1 MNFPKRLI
9 EVDLP
14 IARISAHSRRE
25 KSIRHGHI
33 STLHIWWARRPL
45 AACRA
50 VVLASLWPDP
60 VDLAKWREVDEFAP
74 AVLPHARGTR
84 PIPTVLIHADRFLS
98 EARTQLRHFADQ
110 ARVLEQDKKI
120 CEETA
125 KAFAPIAKDPAAL
138 FGPESPTLIR
148 ELLLHFIADF
158 ANWDNSTDPLFLET
172 ARALTQAAHESLGG
186 EPGTR
191 PMVIDPFAG
200 GGSIPLEALRVG
212 ADAFASDLNPV
223 PVLLNK
229 VVLEYIPKH
238 GQRLA
243 DEVRRWGAWIKE
255 RAEVELAA
263 FYPPQKVKLDAYF
276 PQPKAQIKLQAGGTW
291 YLDDVKLETPIAYL
305 WARTVLSEAPGQG
318 DIPVEIPLM
327 RSMWLAKKS
336 GRKQALRWVRD
347 PDTGK
352 VKTKTI
358 EVTYS
363 ERDKPD
369 GVVKRIK
376 RPLLEIFHPKKDSEV
391 EGGTVA
397 RGHATCPVTGHTTP
411 VDSVREQLKR
421 RRGGAADARLF
432 AVVTT
437 LTTRRY
443 TGRRE
448 EKNFTDWSEQGRF
461 YRLPTKG
468 DEEAFAAAGVEL
480 HARQENVKKGV
491 QQGAF
496 GDLSLV
502 PDEALDIRGIRH
514 TWAMTYGLERWGD
527 LFSPRQSLALAT
539 LARLVREAGEHMKAG
554 RPPHATPDDA
564 RQRAESAGSDAADG
578 GGGGEDGDPAT
589 RQADGRTR
597 QAVRRVRQGDGR
609 ERQADGRDRQED
621 GRTRQAAGTPRP
633 PGDRE
638 RQADRRDLQ
647 PDRRVAGTADG
658 APDQRAGSTS
668 NIFGA
673 DETDAAPAVNLGPT
687 PPEMAEAVQTCLA
700 MTVGRQSNQLVS
712 MGRWNV
718 AGEKVEG
725 IFARQ
730 AIGMV
735 WDFAEVNLFSGSTG
749 DFDGAIEWVA
759 AVCEA
764 NAAMEGRVGQVEQ
777 ASATHH
783 PLPDDSVAALVTD
796 PPYYDAVPYA
806 YLSDFFYVWFRRTL
820 SNIHPSL
827 TRDPGVPKDEEIVV
841 DRPHTLSQSVK
852 DISFYER
859 ELARAFAEA
868 RRVVRPDGV
877 GCIVFASKSTA
888 SWEAIL
894 KAVIDAGWIVTGSWP
909 IDTEMETRVAAQGQA
924 RLGSSVHIV
933 VRPRETAS
941 GAVDEGEVGDWRT
954 VLEEL
959 PKRIRE
965 WMPRLDAEG
974 VVGADA
980 IFACLG
986 PALEVYSRYARV
998 ERASGEAVLL
1008 PEYLEHV
1015 WATVSTEALTLI
1027 FKDGGADA
1035 GGLEPDARLTAM
1047 WLWTLGATKADNA
1060 AAKADDD
1067 EGGDD
1072 DEDAK
1077 STAAK
1082 PIRGFALEFDAARKI
1097 AQGLGV
1103 HLEKCQSFVEIKGET
1118 ARLLSMNERVGY
1130 LFGKD
1135 SVAAGGTVGDERPKS
1150 KKKKAEASLFETA
1163 EQVKVQIEQA
1173 EAEAAGKLAASK
1185 PGATILDRVHQGM
1198 LLFASQRGEALRR
1211 FLVDDGVGKD
1221 ARFWKLANSLNKLYP
1236 AGSAERIAVEGVLAR
1251 KKSFGF

>member
-1 MNFPKRLI
+1 MEFPKRLI

-60 VDLAKWREVDEFAP
+60 VDLAQWREIDEFAP

-84 PIPTVLIHADRFLS
+84 PTPTVLIHADRFLNES
-98 EARTQLRHFADQ
+98 RTQLRHFAEQ
-110 ARVLEQDKKI
+110 ARVLEQEKKI

-125 KAFAPIAKDPAAL
+125 KAFAPIVKDPSAL

-276 PQPKAQIKLQAGGTW
+276 PQPKDKITIQAGGTW
-291 YLDDVKLETPIAYL
+291 YLDDVKQERPIAYL

-327 RSMWLAKKS
+327 RSMWLAKKA

-347 PDTGK
+347 PETGK
-352 VKTKTI
+352 VKTKTV
-358 EVTYS
+358 EVTYF
-363 ERDKPD
+363 ERDKPE
-369 GVVKRIK
+369 GVVKRVK
-376 RPLLEIFHPKKDSEV
+376 RPLLEIFHPKEDSEV
-391 EGGTVA
+391 EGGAVA

-421 RRGGAADARLF
+421 RRGGAADSRLF

-448 EKNFTDWSEQGRF
+448 DKHFQDWSEQGRF

-491 QQGAF
+491 QQRAF

-502 PDEALDIRGIRH
+502 PDEPISLNELRRVSVPI
-514 TWAMTYGLERWGD
+514 YGMERWGD

-539 LARLVREAGEHMKAG
+539 LARLVREAGKHMKAG
-554 RPPHATPDDA
+554 RSPDDA
-564 RQRAESAGSDAADG
+564 RADCVLTGQLAAE
-578 GGGGEDGDPAT
+578 
-589 RQADGRTR
+589 
-597 QAVRRVRQGDGR
+597 
-609 ERQADGRDRQED
+609 
-621 GRTRQAAGTPRP
+621 
-633 PGDRE
+633 
-638 RQADRRDLQ
+638 
-647 PDRRVAGTADG
+647 AGTADG
-658 APDQRAGSTS
+658 SPDQRAGRTP

-673 DETDAAPAVNLGPT
+673 DESDDAPAVNLGPT
-687 PPEMAEAVQTCLA
+687 PPEIAEAVQTVLGIAVSRFSDICNSFC
-700 MTVGRQSNQLVS
+700 VWESSKNQVRH
-712 MGRWNV
+712 MYT
-718 AGEKVEG
+718 
-725 IFARQ
+725 RQ
-730 AIGMV
+730 ALGMM
-735 WDFAEVNLFSGSTG
+735 WDYAEAGLFGDAAGDFAITLGTMLEVL
-749 DFDGAIEWVA
+749 AE
-759 AVCEA
+759 EA
-764 NAAMEGRVGQVEQ
+764 RSESRIGHIEQ
-777 ASATHH
+777 ASATNH
-783 PLPDDSVAALVTD
+783 PLPDDSVSALVTD

-806 YLSDFFYVWFRRTL
+806 YLSDFFYVWLRRTL
-820 SNIHPSL
+820 ANIHPSL

-841 DRPHTLSQSVK
+841 DRPHTLSQSTK

-941 GAVDEGEVGDWRT
+941 GEVDEGEVGDWRT

-1082 PIRGFALEFDAARKI
+1082 PTRGFALEFDAARKI

-1135 SVAAGGTVGDERPKS
+1135 AVGTAGTVEAARPKG

-1163 EQVKVQIEQA
+1163 EEVKAQIEQA

-1185 PGATILDRVHQGM
+1185 PGATILDRVHQAM
-1198 LLFASQRGEALRR
+1198 LLFSSQRGEALRR

-1236 AGSAERIAVEGVLAR
+1236 AGSAERVAVEGVLAR